1 MTVQSRVDLS
11 LLSISKTRRQERPKI
26 TAWRSREGAEVLVV
40 AQEEVAEVVAGEEGV
55 QEGEEGAEVVVDM
68 AVRG

>member
-1 MTVQSRVDLS
+1 M
-11 LLSISKTRRQERPKI
+11 ERPKI
-26 TAWRSREGAEVLVV
+26 TVWRSREGAEVLVV

-55 QEGEEGAEVVVDM
+55 QEGVQGGEEGAEVVVDM